1 VTPDR
6 WERIKSI
13 YWEAMELDDSA
24 RVEFL
29 DRACTDDP
37 ELRLEIESL
46 IEAHLK
52 AGDFIVSTAV
62 GDAART
68 LASEGPQSFI
78 GRALGNYHFISLIGS
93 GGMGDVYLAI
103 DTRLGRRVAVK
114 VLVQHP
120 FDDRDR
126 VRRFQREARTAS
138 ALNHPNIITIYDF
151 GHEDGREFIVSEYI
165 EGSTLRE
172 VIRRRDLTLNRILDL
187 AIQIG
192 SALDA
197 AHTAGIVHRDIKPEN
212 IMLRPD
218 GYAKVLDFG
227 LAKLTEDETDSA
239 VTMADVTSGSSDF
252 RTRAGVLLGT
262 VNYMSPEQTRGQK
275 LDGRSDLFSL
285 GVILYEMLTGRRPFS
300 GETWHHTI
308 VSITDS
314 DPQPVASLVEGVP
327 EQLQI
332 VIDRALAKDRLYRYQ
347 NAREMLLD
355 LQTIQDELE
364 EDVAIRGVASSTPD
378 GATAAVGRATEVT
391 TLKADPPAQSPRK
404 AHQHTWGRFP
414 KFALYAV
421 PLVVLAALGA
431 WLLPGMVFKS
441 PVLTNKDT
449 ILLTDFEN
457 TTGDEVFDDTLKHGL
472 IVQLEQSP
480 YFNIL
485 PEQRARETLTLMER
499 PHDIRISRELGRE
512 ICQRRGIKALIA
524 GSIAPLGRNYVITLE
539 AVNSLTGEPIAHE
552 QVEAGGREQ
561 VLKALGRASKSLRE
575 QLGESLASIQKFD
588 APIEQAT
595 TSSLDALRD
604 YALGIELRR
613 KGEYAQSIMAFERAI
628 ERDGEFALA
637 CVQLGTS
644 YRDIRKISLG
654 NSYLE
659 RAYRLRN
666 RVSERER
673 LQIAATYYRHIT
685 GELDKRIET
694 SALLTRTWPQDPNSH
709 HLHGNSLMVSGQ
721 FRQAEEAYAEALRLD
736 PDFAL
741 SRANLA
747 LAMICQNRF
756 DEAER
761 VIADGQT
768 RHIDSSGFHN
778 RLYLIA
784 FIKSDYAAAKSQVDW
799 FAGRRDEYQIREIQA
814 RSLAFAG
821 RLREA
826 NQALTQA
833 AALADSRNLP
843 AERVRILA
851 NQAYLNALFG
861 LTSLA
866 AKQAS
871 AAIELLEREGISLQ
885 ELMPSIIQQLDSP
898 PLALTLAISGRTAQA
913 IALSDRLSRDQ
924 PKDTIINAVWLP
936 MIRVAAELQTGG
948 DESSAM
954 TVEMLQSA
962 RGLEASAFFR
972 PQWARANAL
981 LKSGKPDLAA
991 AEFQTI
997 IDHRGQDAL
1006 SPLWPMAH
1014 LGLARSR
1021 ALQGDAASARQA
1033 YQSFLDLW
1041 KNADPD
1047 LSILIEAKRE
1057 LSKLD

>member
-1 VTPDR
+1 MTPDR

-24 RVEFL
+24 RGEFL

-37 ELRLEIESL
+37 ELRLEIDSL

-62 GDAART
+62 GDTART

-120 FDDRDR
+120 FEDRDR

-151 GHEDGREFIVSEYI
+151 GREDGREYIVSEYI

-172 VIRRRDLTLNRILDL
+172 AIRRRDLTLNLILDL
-187 AIQIG
+187 AIQVG
-192 SALDA
+192 SALEA

-227 LAKLTEDETDSA
+227 LAKLTEDEADSA

-262 VNYMSPEQTRGQK
+262 VNYMSPEQARGQK

-314 DPQPVASLVEGVP
+314 DPQPIADLVEGVP
-327 EQLQI
+327 GELQL
-332 VIDRALAKDRLYRYQ
+332 VIDRALAKDRLNRYQ
-347 NAREMLLD
+347 NAREMLSD
-355 LQTIQDELE
+355 LQTILDELDD
-364 EDVAIRGVASSTPD
+364 DVMIRGAAPSSPD
-378 GATAAVGRATEVT
+378 VATAAGGHSTEVT
-391 TLKADPPAQSPRK
+391 TLKADPPAPVK
-404 AHQHTWGRFP
+404 ARSRFK
-414 KFALYAV
+414 KFAVYAV
-421 PLVVLAALGA
+421 PFVVLTAFSA
-431 WLLPGMVFKS
+431 WFFLSTIFKS

-457 TTGDEVFDDTLKHGL
+457 TTGDEVFDDTLRHGL

-485 PEQRARETLTLMER
+485 PEQRARETLALMER
-499 PHDIRISRELGRE
+499 PRDVRITRDLGRE

-539 AVNSLTGEPIAHE
+539 AINSLTGEAIAHE
-552 QVEAGGREQ
+552 QVEAAGREQ
-561 VLKALGRASKSLRE
+561 VLRALGRASKSLRE

-613 KGEYAQSIMAFERAI
+613 KGEYSQSITAFERAI

-644 YRDIRKISLG
+644 YRDMRNISLG

-673 LQIAATYYRHIT
+673 LQIAATYFRHIT

-694 SALLTRTWPQDPNSH
+694 SALLTRTYPQDPNSH
-709 HLHGNSLMVSGQ
+709 HLHGNSLMVSGE

-747 LAMICQNRF
+747 LARICQNRF

-761 VIADGQT
+761 VVNDGLA
-768 RHIDSSGFHN
+768 RHLDSSGFHN

-784 FIKSDYAAAKSQVDW
+784 FIKGDTAAAKAQVDW
-799 FAGRRDEYQIREIQA
+799 YAGRPDEYQIREIQA

-833 AALADSRNLP
+833 AALADARKLP
-843 AERVRILA
+843 AERIRILA
-851 NQAYLNALFG
+851 DQAYLNALFG
-861 LTSLA
+861 LTALA
-866 AKQAS
+866 GKQAM
-871 AAIELLEREGISLQ
+871 AAIELIEREGVSQ
-885 ELMPSIIQQLDSP
+885 QQLMPSIIQQLDSP
-898 PLALTLAISGRTAQA
+898 PLALTLALCGRTAQA
-913 IALSDRLSRDQ
+913 TALADRLSHDQ

-936 MIRVAAELQTGG
+936 MIRATMEIQAGGAER
-948 DESSAM
+948 SAM
-954 TVEMLQSA
+954 AVEMLQSA

-972 PQWARANAL
+972 PQWIRAQAL
-981 LKSGKPDLAA
+981 LQSGKPDLAA
-991 AEFQTI
+991 AEFQSI
-997 IDHRGQDAL
+997 IDHRGQDAV
-1006 SPLWPMAH
+1006 SPLWPLAH

-1021 ALQGDAASARQA
+1021 ALRGDEASARRA
-1033 YQSFLDLW
+1033 YLTFLDLW
-1041 KNADPD
+1041 KDADPG
-1047 LSILIEAKRE
+1047 LPILIDAKRE
-1057 LSKLD
+1057 LSKLKLG

>member
-1 VTPDR
+1 MTPDR

-29 DRACTDDP
+29 DRACSDDP
-37 ELRLEIESL
+37 ELRQEIDSL

-78 GRALGNYHFISLIGS
+78 GRALGNYHFTSLIGS

-120 FDDRDR
+120 FEDRDR

-151 GHEDGREFIVSEYI
+151 GREDGREYIVSEYI

-172 VIRRRDLTLNRILDL
+172 AIRRRNLTLNRILDL
-187 AIQIG
+187 AIQVG

-239 VTMADVTSGSSDF
+239 VTMADVNSGSSDF

-262 VNYMSPEQTRGQK
+262 VNYMSPEQARGLK

-314 DPQPVASLVEGVP
+314 DPQPIADLVEGVP
-327 EQLQI
+327 EELQL
-332 VIDRALAKDRLYRYQ
+332 VIDRALAKDRLNRYQ

-355 LQTIQDELE
+355 LQTILDELDD
-364 EDVAIRGVASSTPD
+364 DVTIRGTSPSSPD
-378 GATAAVGRATEVT
+378 VATAAGRHSTEVT
-391 TLKADPPAQSPRK
+391 TLKADPPAPVK
-404 AHQHTWGRFP
+404 ARSRFK
-414 KFALYAV
+414 KFAVYAV
-421 PLVVLAALGA
+421 AVLAALAA
-431 WLLPGMVFKS
+431 WFLLSTIFRS
-441 PVLTNKDT
+441 PILTNKDT

-457 TTGDEVFDDTLKHGL
+457 TTGDEVFDDTLRHGL

-485 PEQRARETLTLMER
+485 PEQRARETLALMER
-499 PHDIRISRELGRE
+499 PRDVRITRELGRE

-539 AVNSLTGEPIAHE
+539 AVNSLTGEAIAQE
-552 QVEAGGREQ
+552 QVEAAGREQ
-561 VLKALGRASKSLRE
+561 VLRALGRASKSLRE

-613 KGEYAQSIMAFERAI
+613 KGEYSQSITAFERAL

-644 YRDIRKISLG
+644 YRDMRNISLG

-694 SALLTRTWPQDPNSH
+694 SVLLTRTYPQDPNSH

-741 SRANLA
+741 SRSNLA
-747 LAMICQNRF
+747 LAQICQNRF

-761 VIADGQT
+761 VVKDGLA

-784 FIKSDYAAAKSQVDW
+784 FMKSDYAAAKSQVDW
-799 FAGRRDEYQIREIQA
+799 YAGRPDEYQIRENQA

-821 RLREA
+821 RRREA
-826 NQALTQA
+826 NQAMIQA
-833 AALADSRNLP
+833 AALADARKLP
-843 AERVRILA
+843 AERIRILA

-861 LTSLA
+861 FTDLA
-866 AKQAS
+866 ARQVS
-871 AAIELLEREGISLQ
+871 ATVELIEREGVSQQL
-885 ELMPSIIQQLDSP
+885 LMPSIIQQLDSP
-898 PLALTLAISGRTAQA
+898 PLALTLALCGRTAQA
-913 IALSDRLSRDQ
+913 TALADRLSRDQ

-936 MIRVAAELQTGG
+936 MIRAALELQAGG
-948 DESSAM
+948 VERSAM
-954 TVEMLQSA
+954 AVEMLQSA
-962 RGLEASAFFR
+962 RGLEAAAFFR
-972 PQWARANAL
+972 PQWTRANAL

-991 AEFQTI
+991 AEFQAI

-1006 SPLWPMAH
+1006 SPLWPLAH

-1021 ALQGDAASARQA
+1021 ALQGDVASARRA

-1041 KNADPD
+1041 KDADRD
-1047 LSILIEAKRE
+1047 LSILIETKRE
-1057 LSKLD
+1057 LSRLK